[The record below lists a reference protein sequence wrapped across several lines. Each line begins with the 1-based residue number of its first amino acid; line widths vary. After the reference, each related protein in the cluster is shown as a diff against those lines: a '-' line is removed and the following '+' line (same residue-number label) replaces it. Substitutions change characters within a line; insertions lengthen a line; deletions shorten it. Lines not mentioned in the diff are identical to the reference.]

1 MRVSSLCVRVHRT
14 PPPTTHPQP
23 NPLSITQARRRSP
36 PRARPGR
43 PSRCTRTCTRCCS
56 TRWSTARPRPT
67 TGRKSPSSGGTS
79 SRYSGLCWAFGVC
92 VLMCAGGEGVSLWF
106 CGFVCAR
113 STVHRPSPNTH
124 THPFHTLNLT
134 PQTAGLLL
142 PSRHRPRGP
151 RPRRGHP
158 SAHRRR
164 LHQRGGRRRRCRGAR
179 GGAGPVLAGGGGELP
194 GVADAVRVIFV
205 VVDGYMGVCLSLR
218 SSGGPALSARDRPGD
233 STANHQLSTRN
244 APQLNQ
250 TSYVMMRLHHLLY
263 ERLQTARE
271 ICEQARDAKGAS
283 AAHPLKVSVFECLFV
298 GLVRPPFRRRPSA
311 TTDPARNHLHS
322 HLNFRGT
329 DVCTHTY
336 TRKRE

>member
-1 MRVSSLCVRVHRT
+1 MCTCTSYASPHHS
-14 PPPTTHPQP
+14 PPTK
-23 NPLSITQARRRSP
+23 P
-36 PRARPGR
+36 PFNHAGEAAEP
-43 PSRCTRTCTRCCS
+43 PSGTS
-56 TRWSTARPRPT
+56 GPAFALHKDVYEVLLYAVEHSTASTNDREKIAKLWRDFFKVQWIVL
-67 TGRKSPSSGGTS
+67 GVW
-79 SRYSGLCWAFGVC
+79 CVC
-92 VLMCAGGEGVSLWF
+92 VLVCAGGEGVSLWF

-158 SAHRRR
+158 PAHRCR
-164 LHQRGGRRRRCRGAR
+164 LQQRGGRRRRCRGAR

-205 VVDGYMGVCLSLR
+205 VVDGWMGVRLSLR